1 MLNMPEVLVLAT
13 SRRTHGGIS
22 SVAMAHEMANEWK
35 KYGCRWIA
43 THRNGSIAV
52 KLLYMMTGMAK
63 YLWYLPWCKTVH
75 IHIGEAPSARRKS
88 LFMRLAK
95 LTGKKTIVHFH
106 AFDTASTI
114 EGPYSAVYK
123 KLFDDADRVIVL
135 SKMWENAVCSTFE
148 LGDKVRVLHNP
159 CPRIADT
166 SGEVKKKNIILSA
179 GVVSPRKGYHDLI
192 RAFAIIAHKYP
203 QWKLVFAGSG
213 EIEKGKAIAREA
225 GIGNQVEFPGW
236 IAGSDKDRLFRETSV
251 FCLPS
256 YAEGFPMAVLDA
268 WAYGLPVIATPVGGL
283 PDIVHDNEDILLFP
297 PGDTKALAV
306 QLEKMIADTALR
318 HKIESASRKFA
329 EESFNITTIGHRLGK
344 IYSELSDNY

>member
-1 MLNMPEVLVLAT
+1 MLNMPKVLVLAT

-22 SVAMAHEMANEWK
+22 SVVMAHEMADEWE
-35 KYGCRWIA
+35 KYSCRWIA
-43 THRNGSIAV
+43 THRNGSMAV
-52 KLLYMMTGMAK
+52 KLLYLMTGMAT
-63 YLWYLPWCKTVH
+63 YLWYLPWSKTVH
-75 IHIGEAPSARRKS
+75 MHIGEAPSARRKS

-114 EGPYSAVYK
+114 EGPYSSVYK
-123 KLFDDADRVIVL
+123 KLFDDADRVVVL
-135 SKMWENAVCSTFE
+135 SKMWKQAVCSTFE
-148 LGDKVRVLHNP
+148 LGDKMRVLHNP
-159 CPRIADT
+159 CPRIADN
-166 SGEVKKKNIILSA
+166 SGEVQKKNIILSA

-213 EIEKGKAIAREA
+213 EIDNGKAIARES
-225 GIGNQVEFPGW
+225 GIENQVEFPGW
-236 IAGSDKDRLFRETSV
+236 VAGSEKDRLFRETSI

-283 PDIVHDNEDILLFP
+283 PDIVHDNEDILLFQ
-297 PGDTKALAV
+297 PGDTNTLAA
-306 QLEKMIADTALR
+306 QLERLIGDTELR
-318 HKIESASRKFA
+318 HRIETASRKFA
-329 EESFNITTIGHRLGK
+329 NEDFNITTIGSCLGN
-344 IYSELSDNY
+344 IYAELSDKH